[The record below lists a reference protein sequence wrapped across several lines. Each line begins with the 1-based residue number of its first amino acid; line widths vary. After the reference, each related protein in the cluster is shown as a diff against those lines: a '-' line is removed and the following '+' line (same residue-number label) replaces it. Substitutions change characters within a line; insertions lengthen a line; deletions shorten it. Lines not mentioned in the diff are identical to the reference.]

1 MSSVY
6 QASAYIDR
14 CVCLIFTTASTHYAV
29 RFDHKGIRQHLT
41 VCPEICH
48 FSVFTKRHEGH
59 GKHCVLLALYG
70 ITTIAWTFTV
80 K

>member
-6 QASAYIDR
+6 QASAYIYV
-14 CVCLIFTTASTHYAV
+14 CVFDIYNSFDPYAV

-48 FSVFTKRHEGH
+48 FHVSLY
-59 GKHCVLLALYG
+59 LLNDLRAMVS
-70 ITTIAWTFTV
+70 TV
-80 K
+80 HVASL